1 MVRLLNA
8 TSCRGFREQFI
19 PCAYSDRVMWPSQV
33 VQRRGRPNSGRP
45 SSAGTRP
52 SSAGINTAVTP
63 AGSDEGAGPAV
74 ARRPPGGRIW
84 RSFSTEE
91 LVSKVLSL
99 PTPTHSLAG
108 ASELRFRFVFVR
120 ACVCVCVCVCMCM
133 CVCAI
138 GMYYAR
144 CVVCTPHMLAV
155 EEPLQMR
162 GCARTDPVTFA
173 VSVWVFASR
182 KFAQAPTS
190 LHADFSSLILV
201 PLHPVCR
208 RVQPM
213 SI

>member
-120 ACVCVCVCVCMCM
+120 ACVCVCVCVYVYV
-133 CVCAI
+133 CVCNWHVLCSVCCLHTA
-138 GMYYAR
+138 YA
-144 CVVCTPHMLAV
+144 
-155 EEPLQMR
+155 
-162 GCARTDPVTFA
+162 G
-173 VSVWVFASR
+173 S
-182 KFAQAPTS
+182 
-190 LHADFSSLILV
+190 
-201 PLHPVCR
+201 
-208 RVQPM
+208 
-213 SI
+213 